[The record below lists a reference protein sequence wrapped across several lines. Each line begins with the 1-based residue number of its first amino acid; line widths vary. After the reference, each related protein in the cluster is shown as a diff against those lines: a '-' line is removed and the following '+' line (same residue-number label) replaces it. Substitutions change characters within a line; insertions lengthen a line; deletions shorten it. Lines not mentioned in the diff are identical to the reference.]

1 MPLRY
6 PAKVNAAYWAQM
18 NEVLLFYEI
27 TEKGFESI
35 TKQFIDGLAQ
45 VPIRKEVLFQFR
57 IEWNWRV

>member
-1 MPLRY
+1 
-6 PAKVNAAYWAQM
+6 M

-45 VPIRKEVLFQFR
+45 VAIRKEVLFQFR
-57 IEWNWRV
+57 IEWDWRI

>member
-1 MPLRY
+1 MPFSY
-6 PAKVNAAYWAQM
+6 PAKVNASYWAQM

-45 VPIRKEVLFQFR
+45 VAIRKEVLFQFR